1 MLLVAALCLVLVFAC
16 VMLHYETLRLLNDRL
31 ARTTIVFPR
40 AKVLVAFIGAV
51 GSHVLQIA
59 AFALTYYV
67 LQNRFGIGSLGGT
80 VDDSFV
86 TFVYFSSET
95 YTTLGFGDIY
105 PIGQMRVICG
115 IEALLGFLM
124 IGWTTSFTYLEMR
137 RYW

>member
-1 MLLVAALCLVLVFAC
+1 MILVTVLCLLLVSAC

-40 AKVLVAFIGAV
+40 AKVLVAFTGAV
-51 GSHVLQIA
+51 GSHVAQIA
-59 AFALTYYV
+59 AFAFAYYV
-67 LQNRFGIGSLGGT
+67 LQDRFGIGGLGGT
-80 VDDSFV
+80 IDDSFS

-95 YTTLGFGDIY
+95 YTTLGFGDIF
-105 PIGQMRVICG
+105 PIGQLRVICG
-115 IEALLGFLM
+115 IEALLGLLM